1 MQDHQDQQ
9 WLDWIEQI
17 RAIAQNGLA
26 YADGHFDIE
35 RYHQLQT
42 LAHEMTAH
50 LSGAPKSAV
59 DQYFIGD
66 HGYTTPKLDIRAG
79 VFKENQILLVKERSD
94 GCWAMP
100 GGWADV
106 CESPAL
112 GAERETLEESGY
124 IVKATKLVAVRDTHR
139 HPYHPR
145 NAYHILKMLF
155 LCELKGGKPQDN
167 IEISEIDFFDVNKLP
182 PLSQGR
188 TIASDIELM
197 VTHRNQPDLPTE
209 FDTIG

>member
-1 MQDHQDQQ
+1 MKDQR
-9 WLDWIEQI
+9 WTDWAEQI

-26 YADGHFDIE
+26 YGDDPFDIE

-42 LAHEMTAH
+42 IAREMTAQ
-50 LSGAPKSAV
+50 LSGVPLSAV
-59 DQYFIGD
+59 DNYFVGD

-79 VFKENQILLVKERSD
+79 VFKDDKILLVKERSD
-94 GCWAMP
+94 NCWAMP

-124 IVKATKLVAVRDTHR
+124 IVNTKKLVAVRDTHR

-145 NAYHILKMLF
+145 NAYHIIKMLF
-155 LCELKGGKPQDN
+155 LCELQGGEPTKN
-167 IEISEIDFFDVNKLP
+167 IEISEINFFSVDQLP
-182 PLSQGR
+182 ELSQGR
-188 TIASDIELM
+188 TIESDITLM
-197 VTHRNQPDLPTE
+197 MKHHRLEELPTD
-209 FDTIG
+209 FD